1 MDISSPIATASS
13 MAKKSERCRR
23 VWTQKEDE
31 YLLQALKELVNAGW
45 KSENGFRCGYLTVL
59 EKSIAQAFPN
69 TDLRGNPHIN
79 SKIHVWKRTHA
90 SLLTMLSRSGI
101 GWNET
106 EKRIEATDETW
117 DSFVKVDSS
126 VRTWRYKTW
135 PYFPDWCEIFG
146 NDRATGQHAESFA
159 EALQGVLNMTDDNDI
174 VPEDKI
180 GPTLLFDETEEAGE
194 SMSVSNA
201 PSVNKVGCKSKNT
214 KKRKKQSEGGDLFIA
229 AINNFT
235 EMSRSTMNEFVKRI
249 GVEYDTVN
257 ATKDVFSVLET
268 IPELSEDE
276 IVVAAALLAENP
288 KQQNL
293 LFTAPEHARLKLV
306 RRLLKED

>member
-1 MDISSPIATASS
+1 MDISSPIATATST
-13 MAKKSERCRR
+13 AKKSERIRR

-31 YLLQALKELVNAGW
+31 FLIQALKELVNTGW

-79 SKIHVWKRTHA
+79 SKIHVWKRTHG
-90 SLLTMLSRSGI
+90 SLLTMLNRSGI

-117 DSFVKVDSS
+117 DSFVKTDSS

-146 NDRATGQHAESFA
+146 NDRATGQHAESFV

-180 GPTLLFDETEEAGE
+180 GPNVLLQECEEAGE

-201 PSVNKVGCKSKNT
+201 PSVNKVGSKSKNT
-214 KKRKKQSEGGDLFIA
+214 KKRKKHSDGEELFID

-235 EMSRSTMNEFVKRI
+235 EMSRAAMNEFVKRI
-249 GVEYDTVN
+249 GVEYDMVN
-257 ATKDVFSVLET
+257 ATKDVFAVLEP
-268 IPELSEDE
+268 IPELVPDE

-288 KQQNL
+288 KQHNL
-293 LFTAPEHARLKLV
+293 LFKAPQHARLKLV

>member
-1 MDISSPIATASS
+1 MDISSPIATATST
-13 MAKKSERCRR
+13 AKKCERNRR
-23 VWTQKEDE
+23 VWAPKEDE
-31 YLLQALKELVNAGW
+31 FLIQALKELVNAGW

-79 SKIHVWKRTHA
+79 SKIQVWKRTHG

-106 EKRIEATDETW
+106 EKRIEATDESW
-117 DSFVKVDSS
+117 DSFVKADSS

-159 EALQGVLNMTDDNDI
+159 EALQGVLNMSDDNDNL
-174 VPEDKI
+174 PKDNF
-180 GPTLLFDETEEAGE
+180 GPTNMFHETEEAGE

-201 PSVNKVGCKSKNT
+201 PSVNKVGTKSKNNR
-214 KKRKKQSEGGDLFIA
+214 KRKKHSEGEQLFID

-249 GVEYDTVN
+249 GVEYDVLN
-257 ATKDVFSVLET
+257 ATKDVFDVLES
-268 IPELSEDE
+268 IPELSEDD
-276 IVVAAALLAENP
+276 VVAAAALLAENP

-293 LFTAPEHARLKLV
+293 LFKAPQHARLKLV
-306 RRLLKED
+306 RRLLKAD

>member
-1 MDISSPIATASS
+1 M
-13 MAKKSERCRR
+13 
-23 VWTQKEDE
+23 
-31 YLLQALKELVNAGW
+31 
-45 KSENGFRCGYLTVL
+45 
-59 EKSIAQAFPN
+59 
-69 TDLRGNPHIN
+69 
-79 SKIHVWKRTHA
+79 HVWKRTHG

-106 EKRIEATDETW
+106 EKRIEANDETW
-117 DSFVKVDSS
+117 DSFVKTDSS

-135 PYFPDWCEIFG
+135 PYFPDLCEIFG

-180 GPTLLFDETEEAGE
+180 GPNVIFQETEEAGE

-201 PSVNKVGCKSKNT
+201 PSVNKVCNKSKNT
-214 KKRKKQSEGGDLFIA
+214 KKRKKHSDGEELFID

-235 EMSRSTMNEFVKRI
+235 EMSRATMTEFVKRI

-257 ATKDVFSVLET
+257 ATKDVFAVLES
-268 IPELSEDE
+268 IPELVPDE

-293 LFTAPEHARLKLV
+293 LFTAPQHARLKLV
-306 RRLLKED
+306 RRLLKEDSIKKNIV